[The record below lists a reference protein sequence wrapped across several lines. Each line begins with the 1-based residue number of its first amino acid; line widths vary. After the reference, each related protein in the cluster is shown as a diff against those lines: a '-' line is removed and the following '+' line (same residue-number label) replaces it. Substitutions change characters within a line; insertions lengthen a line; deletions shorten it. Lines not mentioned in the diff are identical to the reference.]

1 MMELLWSKEG
11 TMVAGRIPV
20 TSEEVLVMVIYAV
33 ILLNQVDCFSNRDF
47 KQIKLGFFYLQR
59 KGKRRIL
66 DYQMEVLGVE
76 VRDRRSF
83 DDGVAVRAAGV
94 ANKFIGRRIDEW
106 IGLEDE
112 EIGQH
117 Q

>member
-11 TMVAGRIPV
+11 TTVAGRIPM
-20 TSEEVLVMVIYAV
+20 TSEEVPMVVIYAV
-33 ILLNQVDCFSNRDF
+33 ILSNQVDCFSNRDF
-47 KQIKLGFFYLQR
+47 KQRKLGFVYLQR

-66 DYQMEVLGVE
+66 DYQTEVLGVE
-76 VRDRRSF
+76 RSF
-83 DDGVAVRAAGV
+83 DDGVVVRAAGV